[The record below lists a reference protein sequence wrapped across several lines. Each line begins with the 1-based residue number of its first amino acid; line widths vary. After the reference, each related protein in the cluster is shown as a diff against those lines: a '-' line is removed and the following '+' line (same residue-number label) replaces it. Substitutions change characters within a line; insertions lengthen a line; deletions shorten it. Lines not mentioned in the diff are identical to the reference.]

1 LPLAADAPR
10 LQRLGFRW
18 LAIHDRSSSGSSDW
32 HRSDRPADP
41 EAIEAMVMDCPTA
54 IVEVDD
60 WLLIVWLVPRPES
73 IEITA
78 EALEGL
84 VELVNKARHP
94 EGGS

>member
-1 LPLAADAPR
+1 
-10 LQRLGFRW
+10 
-18 LAIHDRSSSGSSDW
+18 
-32 HRSDRPADP
+32 
-41 EAIEAMVMDCPTA
+41 MDCPTA